1 MCLCDKLFCLHD
13 ERVWN
18 ASPARYQ
25 GMTEAAA
32 QRGDFIVEGHRLS
45 FATTGPRAL
54 DRLCGLIDGARSEL
68 LLLYYIFAAD
78 AVGHRVRDAIG
89 NATPRG
95 VDVSLIIDD
104 FGSEDTPASFFAP
117 LADSGVRVFRFLPR
131 LGRRYLQT
139 NHPKWALAE
148 ATTRP

>member
-13 ERVWN
+13 GRVWN

-68 LLLYYIFAAD
+68 LLFYYIFAAD

-89 NATPRG
+89 NARQRG

-104 FGSEDTPASFFAP
+104 LGSEDTPESFR
-117 LADSGVRVFRFLPR
+117 SEEHTSE
-131 LGRRYLQT
+131 LQSLIRISDEVICLKKNKT
-139 NHPKWALAE
+139 SNKK
-148 ATTRP
+148 

>member
-13 ERVWN
+13 GRVWN

-68 LLLYYIFAAD
+68 LLLYYIFAAY

-89 NATPRG
+89 NRSAERRVG
-95 VDVSLIIDD
+95 KECVSTCR
-104 FGSEDTPASFFAP
+104 S
-117 LADSGVRVFRFLPR
+117 R
-131 LGRRYLQT
+131 LSPY
-139 NHPKWALAE
+139 H
-148 ATTRP
+148 

>member
-13 ERVWN
+13 GRVWN

-32 QRGDFIVEGHRLS
+32 QRGNFIVEGHRLS

-89 NATPRG
+89 NARQRDRKST
-95 VDVSLIIDD
+95 SMN
-104 FGSEDTPASFFAP
+104 SS
-117 LADSGVRVFRFLPR
+117 
-131 LGRRYLQT
+131 
-139 NHPKWALAE
+139 
-148 ATTRP
+148 